1 MHATRWIEKLKAEGR
16 KTPGGRKPRSRITPP
31 APAIRARADIRSMSP
46 EEIIAAGKEALKMM
60 QERFER
66 TGSLLG

>member
-1 MHATRWIEKLKAEGR
+1 
-16 KTPGGRKPRSRITPP
+16 
-31 APAIRARADIRSMSP
+31 MSP
-46 EEIIAAGKEALKMM
+46 EEIIAAGNKEALKMM